1 MHVWADNFLI
11 EVVDPETGEVLSE
24 GEEGELVI
32 TTLRREAMPL
42 IRFRTGDIVKLKGY
56 DCGLRPGHPLI
67 SWVKGRLDDMVK
79 VRGVGLYPENVEE
92 VIMKFREL
100 KPNYIILL
108 TRYDDVRVLVEA
120 KDSLKG
126 DEIKILK
133 EKISKEL
140 KKKTMLR
147 ISVEVVG
154 SNEIEK
160 YVPVKGKIKRIIDLR
175 AV

>member
-1 MHVWADNFLI
+1 MHVWADNFLV

-42 IRFRTGDIVKLKGY
+42 IRFRTGDIVKLEGY

-67 SWVKGRLDDMVK
+67 SWIKGRLDDMVK

-92 VIMKFREL
+92 VIMGFKEL

-108 TRYDDVRVLVEA
+108 TKYDNVKVLVEA
-120 KDSLKG
+120 KNGLERNIAKAL
-126 DEIKILK
+126 E
-133 EKISKEL
+133 EKVSEEL
-140 KKKTMLR
+140 KKKTMLK
-147 ISVEVVG
+147 IKVEIVD

-160 YVPVKGKIKRIIDLR
+160 YVPAKGKIKRIIDLR
-175 AV
+175 TV